1 MTTLAF
7 IGSGTV
13 FGLAAGLTPGP
24 LFTLVLTQALRHGTR
39 EGIKVA
45 LAPLLTDLPIV
56 LVAVFVF
63 ARLSSTEPVLGGIA
77 LIGGGFLAYLA
88 YDSFAFVPDHV
99 GLPAVESDS
108 LRKGVLANLLNPHPY
123 LFWFAVGA
131 PTLIRAS
138 EVGRLA
144 VAGFLIAMY
153 GCLVGSKIL
162 LAVAAG
168 QGRTVLTSRAYVVV
182 VRALGLALA
191 GFALLFLSDA
201 FRYFC

>member
-63 ARLSSTEPVLGGIA
+63 TRLASTEPVLGGIA

-88 YDSFAFVPDHV
+88 YDSFAFAADSV
-99 GLPAVESDS
+99 GLPVAASAS

-123 LFWFAVGA
+123 LFWLAVGA
-131 PTLIRAS
+131 PMLIRAS

-144 VAGFLIAMY
+144 VAGFLMAM
-153 GCLVGSKIL
+153 S
-162 LAVAAG
+162 AASS
-168 QGRTVLTSRAYVVV
+168 GRRSCWRSRPD
-182 VRALGLALA
+182 RG
-191 GFALLFLSDA
+191 G
-201 FRYFC
+201 RC